1 MEKTAVFPGTFNPFT
16 IGHQSIVERGLAIFD
31 RIIIAIGNNAN
42 KPAGADFVKRF
53 RDIKKVFEDNP
64 AVEVTVYSGLTAQ
77 FAKNAG
83 ACAILRGVRNIS
95 DFEYERN
102 LADVNK
108 KVLGIETVFLLSLPD
123 HSYISSSMVRELE
136 DNGHDISHLLP

>member
-42 KPAGADFVKRF
+42 KPAGRDFVKRF

-77 FAKNAG
+77 FAKTQVPAPY
-83 ACAILRGVRNIS
+83 CAVSETYPILNTREIS
-95 DFEYERN
+95 RMST
-102 LADVNK
+102 K
-108 KVLGIETVFLLSLPD
+108 KCWA
-123 HSYISSSMVRELE
+123 
-136 DNGHDISHLLP
+136 